1 MFNNIKQK
9 RVFEQIV
16 DEIKN
21 AIETDKLKPGD
32 KLPPE
37 MELAKIFG
45 VSRVTV
51 REALRIL
58 ELSGIILIRQG
69 TKGGA
74 FIKKMD
80 APQKL
85 KEYLS
90 DHLKLGNI
98 TIGQLSEA
106 RFWIESIIIDI
117 IGQKATKKDFGLLR
131 ESIQRAEKLF
141 REGKEGE
148 KIDENWNFHIIL
160 VKISRNLILID
171 TLTSIIELM
180 RYMMLKIKTDR
191 KITENAFKA
200 HKEIVG
206 LLESGDLEK
215 AKEVN
220 KIHIQDLNNRL
231 TKKYLK
237 GNSLKDVINK
247 GCNK

>member
-74 FIKKMD
+74 FIIKMD

-85 KEYLS
+85 KECLS

-98 TIGQLSEA
+98 TIGQLTEA
-106 RFWIESIIIDI
+106 RFWIESIVIDI

-237 GNSLKDVINK
+237 RNSLKDVNK
-247 GCNK
+247 